1 MPLAYQVL
9 AIRIFHFYHGA
20 KVRKNKITTKLLEFF
35 LYNLFKIRKFRI
47 LSYGNLLTLSL
58 STGVG
63 RCLHDVTA
71 QRGYYASTDV
81 VKALPS
87 LMTHPHKTGE

>member
-9 AIRIFHFYHGA
+9 AIRIFHFNRGA

-35 LYNLFKIRKFRI
+35 LYNLFKIRKFSM

-58 STGVG
+58 STGLG
-63 RCLHDVTA
+63 RCHHGVTA

-87 LMTHPHKTGE
+87 LIEGE

>member
-35 LYNLFKIRKFRI
+35 LYNLFKIRKFSM

-63 RCLHDVTA
+63 RCLHDVNA
-71 QRGYYASTDV
+71 GWNSQNH
-81 VKALPS
+81 S
-87 LMTHPHKTGE
+87 LLSRLVWTIII

>member
-20 KVRKNKITTKLLEFF
+20 KVRKNKITTKFLDFF
-35 LYNLFKIRKFRI
+35 LYNLFKIRKFSI

-63 RCLHDVTA
+63 RCLHDVNA
-71 QRGYYASTDV
+71 GWNSQNH
-81 VKALPS
+81 S
-87 LMTHPHKTGE
+87 LLSRLVWTIII

>member
-9 AIRIFHFYHGA
+9 AIRIFHFNHDA

-35 LYNLFKIRKFRI
+35 LYNLFKIRKFSM

-58 STGVG
+58 STGLG
-63 RCLHDVTA
+63 RCLHDVNA
-71 QRGYYASTDV
+71 GWNSQNH
-81 VKALPS
+81 S
-87 LMTHPHKTGE
+87 LLSRLVWTIII

>member
-20 KVRKNKITTKLLEFF
+20 KVRKNKITTKLLDFF
-35 LYNLFKIRKFRI
+35 LYNLFKIRKFSI

-58 STGVG
+58 STGLG
-63 RCLHDVTA
+63 RCLHDVNA
-71 QRGYYASTDV
+71 GWNSQNH
-81 VKALPS
+81 S
-87 LMTHPHKTGE
+87 LLSRLVWTIII

>member
-1 MPLAYQVL
+1 MPHAYQVL
-9 AIRIFHFYHGA
+9 AIRIFHFNHGA

-63 RCLHDVTA
+63 RCLHDVNA
-71 QRGYYASTDV
+71 GWNSQNH
-81 VKALPS
+81 S
-87 LMTHPHKTGE
+87 LLSRLVWTIII

>member
-9 AIRIFHFYHGA
+9 AIHIFHFNHGA

-58 STGVG
+58 STGLG
-63 RCLHDVTA
+63 RCLHDVNA
-71 QRGYYASTDV
+71 GWNSQNH
-81 VKALPS
+81 S
-87 LMTHPHKTGE
+87 LLSRLVWTIII

>member
-35 LYNLFKIRKFRI
+35 SI
-47 LSYGNLLTLSL
+47 
-58 STGVG
+58 
-63 RCLHDVTA
+63 
-71 QRGYYASTDV
+71 
-81 VKALPS
+81 
-87 LMTHPHKTGE
+87 

>member
-9 AIRIFHFYHGA
+9 AIRIFHFNHGA

-63 RCLHDVTA
+63 RCLHDVNA
-71 QRGYYASTDV
+71 GWNSQNH
-81 VKALPS
+81 S
-87 LMTHPHKTGE
+87 LLSRLVWTIII

>member
-9 AIRIFHFYHGA
+9 AIRIFHFNHGA

-35 LYNLFKIRKFRI
+35 LYNLFKIRKFSM

-58 STGVG
+58 STGLG
-63 RCLHDVTA
+63 RCLHDVNA
-71 QRGYYASTDV
+71 GWNSQNH
-81 VKALPS
+81 S
-87 LMTHPHKTGE
+87 LLDRLVWTIII

>member
-20 KVRKNKITTKLLEFF
+20 KVRKNKITTKLLDFF

-58 STGVG
+58 STGLG
-63 RCLHDVTA
+63 RCLHDVNA
-71 QRGYYASTDV
+71 GWNSQNH
-81 VKALPS
+81 S
-87 LMTHPHKTGE
+87 LLSRLVWTIII

>member
-63 RCLHDVTA
+63 RCLHDVNA
-71 QRGYYASTDV
+71 GWNSQNH
-81 VKALPS
+81 S
-87 LMTHPHKTGE
+87 LLSRLVWTIII

>member
-35 LYNLFKIRKFRI
+35 LYNLFKIRKFSM

-58 STGVG
+58 STGLG
-63 RCLHDVTA
+63 RCLHDVNA
-71 QRGYYASTDV
+71 GWNSQNH
-81 VKALPS
+81 S
-87 LMTHPHKTGE
+87 LLSRLVWTIII

>member
-20 KVRKNKITTKLLEFF
+20 KVRKNKITTKFLDFF
-35 LYNLFKIRKFRI
+35 LYNLFKIRKFSI

-71 QRGYYASTDV
+71 GWNSQNH
-81 VKALPS
+81 S
-87 LMTHPHKTGE
+87 LLSRLVWTIII

>member
-9 AIRIFHFYHGA
+9 AIRIFHFNHGA

-58 STGVG
+58 STGLG
-63 RCLHDVTA
+63 RCLHDVNA
-71 QRGYYASTDV
+71 GWNSQNH
-81 VKALPS
+81 S
-87 LMTHPHKTGE
+87 LLSRLVWTIII

>member
-9 AIRIFHFYHGA
+9 AIRIFHFNHGA

-35 LYNLFKIRKFRI
+35 LYNLFKIRKFSL

-58 STGVG
+58 STGLG
-63 RCLHDVTA
+63 RCLHDVNA
-71 QRGYYASTDV
+71 GWNSQNH
-81 VKALPS
+81 S
-87 LMTHPHKTGE
+87 LLSRLVWTIII

>member
-20 KVRKNKITTKLLEFF
+20 KVRKNKITTKFLEFF
-35 LYNLFKIRKFRI
+35 LYNLFKIRKFSI

-63 RCLHDVTA
+63 RCLHDVNA
-71 QRGYYASTDV
+71 GWNSQNH
-81 VKALPS
+81 S
-87 LMTHPHKTGE
+87 LLSRLVWTIII

>member
-20 KVRKNKITTKLLEFF
+20 KVRKNKITTKFLDFF
-35 LYNLFKIRKFRI
+35 LYNLFKIRKFSI

-58 STGVG
+58 STGLG
-63 RCLHDVTA
+63 RCLHDVNA
-71 QRGYYASTDV
+71 GWNSQNH
-81 VKALPS
+81 S
-87 LMTHPHKTGE
+87 LLSRFVWTIII

>member
-9 AIRIFHFYHGA
+9 AIRIFHFNHGA

-35 LYNLFKIRKFRI
+35 LYNLFKIRKFSI

-58 STGVG
+58 STGLG
-63 RCLHDVTA
+63 RCLHDVNA
-71 QRGYYASTDV
+71 GWNSQNH
-81 VKALPS
+81 S
-87 LMTHPHKTGE
+87 LLDRLVWTIII

>member
-58 STGVG
+58 STGLG
-63 RCLHDVTA
+63 RCLHDVNA
-71 QRGYYASTDV
+71 GWNSQNH
-81 VKALPS
+81 S
-87 LMTHPHKTGE
+87 LLSRLVWTIII

>member
-20 KVRKNKITTKLLEFF
+20 KVRKNKITTKFLDFF

-58 STGVG
+58 STGLG
-63 RCLHDVTA
+63 RCLHDVNA
-71 QRGYYASTDV
+71 GWNSQNH
-81 VKALPS
+81 S
-87 LMTHPHKTGE
+87 LLSRLVWTIII

>member
-9 AIRIFHFYHGA
+9 AIRIFHFNHGA

-35 LYNLFKIRKFRI
+35 LYNLFKIRKFSM

-58 STGVG
+58 STGLG
-63 RCLHDVTA
+63 RCLHDVNA
-71 QRGYYASTDV
+71 GWNS
-81 VKALPS
+81 KIHS
-87 LMTHPHKTGE
+87 LLSRLVWTIII

>member
-9 AIRIFHFYHGA
+9 AIRIFHFNHGA

-63 RCLHDVTA
+63 RCLHDVNA
-71 QRGYYASTDV
+71 GLNSQNH
-81 VKALPS
+81 S
-87 LMTHPHKTGE
+87 LLSRLVWTIII

>member
-20 KVRKNKITTKLLEFF
+20 KVRKNKITTKFLEFF

-63 RCLHDVTA
+63 RCLHDVNA
-71 QRGYYASTDV
+71 GWNSQNH
-81 VKALPS
+81 S
-87 LMTHPHKTGE
+87 LLSRLVWTIII